1 MVLRDTLMT
10 TIKPM
15 SESVD
20 MDRFFSLVADDFWP
34 PVRVARRS
42 VSALV
47 RSAALRGFG
56 DFRLDGARMMDQ
68 AGLFREFSRSMH
80 FPDYFG
86 SNCDALDECLADLDW
101 LDLPGYVLL
110 IDSGRLILCEE
121 SEELLETFNVLMRD
135 IAQEWATSEPGV
147 VFRTVIVE
155 D

>member
-42 VSALV
+42 VSELV
-47 RSAALRGFG
+47 RSAVAAAACTAAGRALRGFG

-68 AGLFREFSRSMH
+68 AGLFRKFSRSMH
-80 FPDYFG
+80 Y
-86 SNCDALDECLADLDW
+86 ALSRLFRIELGC
-101 LDLPGYVLL
+101 PG
-110 IDSGRLILCEE
+110 
-121 SEELLETFNVLMRD
+121 
-135 IAQEWATSEPGV
+135 
-147 VFRTVIVE
+147 
-155 D
+155 